1 MSLNNDKKN
10 GPLVTVLI
18 PTFNRPRCLS
28 EALASALRQTY
39 YNIEVI
45 AINDGGQDVSDIVSS
60 FGDRRLIFINRK
72 ENHGKAFSLNQA
84 LARAGGKYIA
94 YLDDDDLYYP
104 DHIQT
109 LVAALENET
118 DCQVAYSDF
127 YKTCCRV
134 SQDGG
139 RQVLSKVLE
148 VSRDFDRFL
157 MLYFNHVLHVCLM
170 HRRDLLEKT
179 GPYNENLNVL
189 IDWDITRR
197 LAFFSDF
204 HHIPKITG
212 EYYNPIGESD
222 RISVQRRKDAKEYLK
237 NVLAIRT
244 TRPPKPWPKIADMS
258 IIFAPQNLDTQA
270 AKTIGYIWRYTFF
283 PYNLYLPLPQSDFAR
298 LNTAMPNIVF
308 VPVNPSLSQIQ
319 RIDAVLALC
328 DGEYVAIVPDGFPVK
343 DFWMEGSLYALINSS
358 VLREGFYL
366 EGSTDVLWAV
376 VLKKADLQYAR
387 KSFANLLLQQSLKA
401 AGITVKQPVLEQLP
415 FQFDNLLQQARLAEK
430 DGDWL
435 QAAQM
440 FEQVADSHQNR
451 LWMKALAARAFF
463 QAGNY
468 ARAADLATRLN
479 RQRPTVDTLLL
490 EAKLNR
496 QIKKFNPAI
505 DLLKKAQRILEGP
518 ELLWT

>member
-1 MSLNNDKKN
+1 
-10 GPLVTVLI
+10 
-18 PTFNRPRCLS
+18 
-28 EALASALRQTY
+28 
-39 YNIEVI
+39 
-45 AINDGGQDVSDIVSS
+45 
-60 FGDRRLIFINRK
+60 
-72 ENHGKAFSLNQA
+72 
-84 LARAGGKYIA
+84 
-94 YLDDDDLYYP
+94 
-104 DHIQT
+104 
-109 LVAALENET
+109 
-118 DCQVAYSDF
+118 
-127 YKTCCRV
+127 
-134 SQDGG
+134 
-139 RQVLSKVLE
+139 
-148 VSRDFDRFL
+148 
-157 MLYFNHVLHVCLM
+157 M

-222 RISVQRRKDAKEYLK
+222 RISVKQRKDAKEYLK

-244 TRPPKPWPKIADMS
+244 TIPPKPWLIIADMS

-283 PYNLYLPLPQSDFAR
+283 PYHLYLPLPQSDFAR

-319 RIDAVLALC
+319 RIDAALEFC
-328 DGEYVAIVPDGFPVK
+328 DGEYVTIVPDGFPVK

-387 KSFANLLLQQSLKA
+387 KGFANLSLQQSLKA

-440 FEQVADSHQNR
+440 FEQIADSHQNR

-463 QAGNY
+463 KAGNY
-468 ARAADLATRLN
+468 ARAADLASRLN
-479 RQRPTVDTLLL
+479 QQRPTVDTLLL